1 MDRVFL
7 HLGGEKVKKVA
18 IIVDGQFLLYRLK
31 DALQLNSYPDGETIN
46 TYLKSIAEPEEE
58 LYRIFFY
65 QGEPSKQKKRLPIS
79 KADIDFKDS
88 EQAAASNEM
97 LNCLAKKELMA
108 VRLGETRFR
117 GWKLKNYV
125 QNQIEKDNFNEQIA
139 DAHFFPDFQQKGV
152 DIKIGLDVAWLA
164 SNNLVDMIILVTGDS
179 DFVPAMKFA
188 RREGIQVA
196 ILKIGSKPI
205 HESLE
210 IHSDFVKEHSDL
222 RIKSL
227 FSSSRTPG
235 NNPATMK

>member
-1 MDRVFL
+1 M
-7 HLGGEKVKKVA
+7 KKVA

-31 DALQLNSYPDGETIN
+31 DALQLKNYPDGETIN
-46 TYLKSIAEPEEE
+46 TYLKSIVEPNED

-65 QGEPSKQKKRLPIS
+65 QGEPSKQKKKLPIS
-79 KADIDFKDS
+79 KKDIDFKDS
-88 EQAAASNEM
+88 DQAAASNEM

-117 GWKLKNYV
+117 GWKLKDYV
-125 QNQIEKDNFNEQIA
+125 QTKIERASFNEQIA
-139 DAHFFPDFQQKGV
+139 DDHFYPDFQQKGV

-196 ILKIGSKPI
+196 ILKIGPKNI

-210 IHSDFVKEHSDL
+210 VHSDFIKEHTDEAIR
-222 RIKSL
+222 RIFTVEEIKV
-227 FSSSRTPG
+227 G
-235 NNPATMK
+235 Q